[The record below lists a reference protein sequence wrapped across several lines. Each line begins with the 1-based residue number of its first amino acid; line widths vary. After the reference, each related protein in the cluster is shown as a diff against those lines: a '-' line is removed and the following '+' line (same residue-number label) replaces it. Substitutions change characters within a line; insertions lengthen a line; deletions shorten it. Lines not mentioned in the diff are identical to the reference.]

1 MAVKLMPDLGAPAL
15 VFVADWATSTY
26 DEKTTGF
33 KLNRPVGILLAIG
46 GYAGAMFG
54 WGGDFVKNIGIA
66 SFDWA
71 ANSIVSYIK
80 EKAGGTS
87 ARVSSPMERAGVAS
101 ARVSSP
107 TRIPVQLAS
116 RSIGESRVV
125 YPTPTE
131 EVQVTVT

>member
-1 MAVKLMPDLGAPAL
+1 MAIKLMPDLGAPAL

-26 DEKTTGF
+26 DEKATGF
-33 KLNRPVGILLAIG
+33 KLNRPIGILLAVG
-46 GYAGAMFG
+46 GYAGGMFG

-71 ANSIVSYIK
+71 ANSIVGYIK
-80 EKAGGTS
+80 EKTAPTS
-87 ARVSSPMERAGVAS
+87 ARVTST
-101 ARVSSP
+101 RV
-107 TRIPVQLAS
+107 PVQRLAPS
-116 RSIGESRVV
+116 YAGRPVGESRVV